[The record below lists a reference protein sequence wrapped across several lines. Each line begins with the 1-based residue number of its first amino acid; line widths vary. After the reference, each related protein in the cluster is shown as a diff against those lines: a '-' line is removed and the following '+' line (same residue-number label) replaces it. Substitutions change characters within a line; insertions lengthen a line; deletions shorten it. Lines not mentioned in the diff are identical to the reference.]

1 MCRDW
6 STSAK
11 KAEDEGAGI
20 AQPGE
25 EELRGISHVY
35 KYLKGR
41 CREDAVRLLSAVP
54 GERLRYWAQ
63 TRMQEVFPRH

>member
-1 MCRDW
+1 MSNAGSSRLCRDW

-25 EELRGISHVY
+25 EELRGISHM
-35 KYLKGR
+35 
-41 CREDAVRLLSAVP
+41 SIN
-54 GERLRYWAQ
+54 
-63 TRMQEVFPRH
+63 T